1 MLAVCLSSKQNT
13 GELLEESLFTTGSRI
28 YWDKHTPRS
37 HYFEVNNELGVTFF
51 PVNNGWEYFF
61 RGVLNYCNTVQTF

>member
-51 PVNNGWEYFF
+51 PVNNGWE
-61 RGVLNYCNTVQTF
+61 